1 MIRVSIVAATA
12 VARAGLRAMLL
23 GAADRGEVTVVDD
36 GSDVSVVML
45 EDSEE
50 IEIDTA
56 VPVVLLLDSDSA
68 QAFGE
73 GLRAGARAVLA
84 ADTTPDEL
92 LAAVQ
97 AVAAG
102 LTVLPARQAQLLFEP
117 RPQER
122 VLEALTP
129 RETEILRLLAEGI
142 SNKEIAARLAISEH
156 TVKFH
161 ITGIMAKL
169 GAGTRTEAVTTG
181 LRQGLILL

>member
-68 QAFGE
+68 QAFG
-73 GLRAGARAVLA
+73 
-84 ADTTPDEL
+84 ADPVSYTH
-92 LAAVQ
+92 
-97 AVAAG
+97 
-102 LTVLPARQAQLLFEP
+102 LTLP
-117 RPQER
+117 
-122 VLEALTP
+122 TN
-129 RETEILRLLAEGI
+129 RE
-142 SNKEIAARLAISEH
+142 
-156 TVKFH
+156 V
-161 ITGIMAKL
+161 
-169 GAGTRTEAVTTG
+169 
-181 LRQGLILL
+181 